1 MLTIVASKIT
11 INCAIAMTKS
21 AFQRRGSRV
30 DKFPPTEQGRKRLSP
45 QTEEGD
51 KLESAVVVLRAGNRH
66 VARCPRH

>member
-11 INCAIAMTKS
+11 INCAIAITKS

-30 DKFPPTEQGRKRLSP
+30 DKFPPTERGRKRLSP

-51 KLESAVVVLRAGNRH
+51 RPKPAGAVLRAGNRH
-66 VARCPRH
+66 VANRPWH